1 MTTGANTG
9 TVLVGDQRYYL
20 KQALA
25 DQQVALQVDA
35 ATRALVVFHHRER
48 VRDLPIKGLRGPD
61 LALDDFVALMA
72 QEARAQ

>member
-25 DQQVALQVDA
+25 GQRVALQVDA